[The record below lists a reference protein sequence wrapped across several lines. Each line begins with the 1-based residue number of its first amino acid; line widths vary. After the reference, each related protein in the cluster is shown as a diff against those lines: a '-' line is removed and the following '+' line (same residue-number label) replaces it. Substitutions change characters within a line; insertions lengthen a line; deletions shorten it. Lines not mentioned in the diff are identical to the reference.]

1 MAKKQQI
8 KRATSRVKNNKTIKK
23 NTRLKNFCKRTWKI
37 ICTPFRMLARTCK
50 RIWNW
55 LCNINVIGI
64 VNLTLLVAIIVLFS
78 MLIID
83 LCNCRTDNVVIIRDD
98 VVQTTVLPSDTT
110 PEKRNVV
117 ARPVKPVTNT
127 LPMVRDTQT
136 REIIN
141 EPIVVAPAKPCATS
155 VNQIAKVRQENKIMG
170 DVVIDSRG
178 AATVIEHNTK
188 IQGNLY
194 LQNMRKYT
202 LPCGVRING
211 NLFLRDVN
219 MLQFCGEF
227 TVTGNIYVS
236 PRSSFGPIPATARLG
251 GYVVL

>member
-1 MAKKQQI
+1 MQKKQQI
-8 KRATSRVKNNKTIKK
+8 KHAAQRVKTNKTIKK
-23 NTRLKNFCKRTWKI
+23 SARKNNFWKRTWKI
-37 ICTPFRMLARTCK
+37 ICAPFRMLARMCNRAWK
-50 RIWNW
+50 W

-64 VNLTLLVAIIVLFS
+64 VNLTLLVAIIVLFL

-83 LCNCRTDNVVIIRDD
+83 FTKCHPDNVVIVRDD
-98 VVQTTVLPSDTT
+98 VVQTAVLPSDTAT
-110 PEKRNVV
+110 EKRNVV
-117 ARPVKPVTNT
+117 ARPIKPVTDT
-127 LPMVRDTQT
+127 LPMGRNPQT
-136 REIIN
+136 HEIIN
-141 EPIVVAPAKPCATS
+141 EPIVVAPAKPCKTEIQ
-155 VNQIAKVRQENKIMG
+155 QIAMVESENKIMG

-178 AATVIEHNTK
+178 AGTIIEHNTK
-188 IQGNLY
+188 INGNLY

-227 TVTGNIYVS
+227 TITGNIYVS

-251 GYVVL
+251 GYVIL

>member
-1 MAKKQQI
+1 MAKKQKI
-8 KRATSRVKNNKTIKK
+8 KTATNRIKNNKTTK
-23 NTRLKNFCKRTWKI
+23 NTKSKCSFWKRAWKI
-37 ICTPFRMLARTCK
+37 ICAPFKILKRACK

-55 LCNINVIGI
+55 LCNINVIGV
-64 VNLTLLVAIIVLFS
+64 VNLTLLIAIIVLFL

-83 LCNCRTDNVVIIRDD
+83 FSNCRQDNVVIVRDK
-98 VVQTTVLPSDTT
+98 VEQVAVLPS
-110 PEKRNVV
+110 EKNTENRHVV
-117 ARPVKPVTNT
+117 ARPVKPVTDT
-127 LPMVRDTQT
+127 LPLARDTQT
-136 REIIN
+136 RETIN
-141 EPIVVAPAKPCATS
+141 EPIVVAPANPCSAEIR
-155 VNQIAKVRQENKIMG
+155 QIAKVESQNKIMG

-178 AATVIEHNTK
+178 SATIINHNTK
-188 IQGNLY
+188 INGNLY

-219 MLQFCGEF
+219 TLQFCGEF

-236 PRSSFGPIPATARLG
+236 PRSSFGPIPSTARLG

>member
-1 MAKKQQI
+1 
-8 KRATSRVKNNKTIKK
+8 
-23 NTRLKNFCKRTWKI
+23 
-37 ICTPFRMLARTCK
+37 
-50 RIWNW
+50 
-55 LCNINVIGI
+55 
-64 VNLTLLVAIIVLFS
+64 
-78 MLIID
+78 
-83 LCNCRTDNVVIIRDD
+83 
-98 VVQTTVLPSDTT
+98 
-110 PEKRNVV
+110 
-117 ARPVKPVTNT
+117 
-127 LPMVRDTQT
+127 MVRDTQT

-219 MLQFCGEF
+219 TLQFCGEF